1 MNIADQFN
9 TQNPAFLRD
18 AQGNEEV
25 LEAVR
30 IIEERR
36 IALEKKLEQHC
47 EKHRSHWIEK
57 QTIKLQA
64 KQANR
69 MQYNLPQSPASMII
83 TNRLWNHHML
93 QAIQMV
99 DLRIEGRKQTLNS
112 RGRQMQFNAIKPM
125 IADQKHQDLARQRL
139 DSEVKEIQQSIH
151 RQRMNAYRD
160 FETNKGQRV
169 EAARKAL
176 SQTPERDVYESYK
189 QQDKNFLAS
198 KEHQLKQ
205 AYEKHGFNY
214 EAEKQALTQKYNH
227 KM

>member
-1 MNIADQFN
+1 MKLSDQFN
-9 TQNPAFLRD
+9 DKNPAFLQD

-36 IALEKKLEQHC
+36 IALKKKLEQHC
-47 EKHRSHWIEK
+47 KKHRSQWIER
-57 QTIKLQA
+57 QATRLQA
-64 KQANR
+64 RQSNQ
-69 MQYNLPQSPASMII
+69 MQYNLLQPQATVAGNM
-83 TNRLWNHHML
+83 LWNHHMT

-112 RGRQMQFNAIKPM
+112 RGRQMQFNAMRPM
-125 IADQKHQDLARQRL
+125 IADQKHQNQERQQLDL
-139 DSEVKEIQQSIH
+139 EVKDIQQSI
-151 RQRMNAYRD
+151 RRKRMDVYRD
-160 FETNKGQRV
+160 FEANKKQRV

-176 SQTPERDVYESYK
+176 SQTPERDVYEGYK
-189 QQDKNFLAS
+189 QQDRDILAS
-198 KEHQLKQ
+198 KEHLLKQ

-214 EAEKQALTQKYNH
+214 EAEKQTLTQKYNH